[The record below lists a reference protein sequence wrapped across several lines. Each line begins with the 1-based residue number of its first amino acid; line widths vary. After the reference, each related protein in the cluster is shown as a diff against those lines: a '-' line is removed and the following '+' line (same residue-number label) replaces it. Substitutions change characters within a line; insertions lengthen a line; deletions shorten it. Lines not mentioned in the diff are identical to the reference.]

1 MTLNIV
7 RHLVVNTCFLI
18 ALGMA
23 TCGHAQRLANRY
35 AIEFL
40 RGPGTY
46 VLADGTVGQGDLQFK
61 TRGKTVLY
69 VNRKQEYAAPQV
81 KSFTIDGHT
90 LAPRG
95 TFDFTF
101 GLHEYHA
108 ENTFIEYAD
117 TTGTLQLAAYY
128 TAEPTGDMTTYFTT
142 FLLRRR
148 GDHSFVV
155 GPNNNRKWRKSERQL
170 VASFCA
176 QWPQLQQGVLSGEVT
191 FENLADYVRR
201 ANQLAP

>member
-1 MTLNIV
+1 MNLTV
-7 RHLVVNTCFLI
+7 KHLI
-18 ALGMA
+18 AGTSFLMA
-23 TCGHAQRLANRY
+23 LAPAPSAHAQRLANRY

-46 VLADGTVGQGDLQFK
+46 LLADGTAGQGDLQFR
-61 TRGKTVLY
+61 TRDKTVLY
-69 VNRKQEYAAPQV
+69 VNRKQEFAGPQV

-90 LAPRG
+90 LMPQG
-95 TFDFTF
+95 TFDFAF

-128 TAEPTGDMTTYFTT
+128 TAEPTGNMTTYFTT

-148 GDHSFVV
+148 GDQVFVV
-155 GPNNNRKWRKSERQL
+155 GPNNTRKWRKPERQL

-176 QWPQLQQGVLSGEVT
+176 QWPQLQQGILSGEVT
-191 FENLADYVRR
+191 FENFADYVRR
-201 ANQLAP
+201 SNQLAP

>member
-1 MTLNIV
+1 MNLTVKHLITGAGFLMALTL
-7 RHLVVNTCFLI
+7 TPG
-18 ALGMA
+18 AK
-23 TCGHAQRLANRY
+23 AQRLANRY

-46 VLADGTVGQGDLQFK
+46 LLADGTAGQGDLQFRTRDK
-61 TRGKTVLY
+61 TILY
-69 VNRKQEYAAPQV
+69 VNRKQEFPGLQV

-90 LAPRG
+90 LVPRG
-95 TFDFTF
+95 TFDFAF

-148 GDHSFVV
+148 GDHAFIV
-155 GPNNNRKWRKSERQL
+155 GPNNNRKWRKPERQL
-170 VASFCA
+170 VASSCA
-176 QWPQLQQGVLSGEVT
+176 QWPQLQQGILSGEVT
-191 FENLADYVRR
+191 FENFADYVRR